1 MTLVCERCGSYDL
14 HITAQSYGDRSAFEG
29 YECGACGATGSLTHD
44 DVTGTMLDGYLGSD
58 GP

>member
-14 HITAQSYGDRSAFEG
+14 RITAQSYGDQSAFEG

-44 DVTGTMLDGYLGSD
+44 DVIGTTLDGCLGSD